1 MSLVKWFLPR
11 RRSATTGAAPE
22 TSAGEKL
29 EQDRA
34 RQQQHG
40 MPTLQTQEQQ
50 DGVRQRM
57 ESELEAQ
64 RLRRAERPA
73 AP

>member
-1 MSLVKWFLPR
+1 MSLVSWFRPR
-11 RRSATTGAAPE
+11 RRNATPGGTPE
-22 TSAGEKL
+22 LTANQKL

-50 DGVRQRM
+50 DGVRERM
-57 ESELEAQ
+57 VAELDAQ
-64 RLRRAERPA
+64 RNRRAEHDATP
-73 AP
+73 